1 MSDLKRYSTL
11 RRTPFKSKGRP
22 APVPREERVRAPLTR
37 PAGWRVAQPVQAR
50 AVPVE
55 KRTYVRDEALRR
67 AYRLIP
73 CQNCMRNDGTVCC
86 AHANWAQHG
95 KGKSIKACDA
105 RGASLCHE
113 CHTGLDQGRELSR
126 DERRQV
132 WEGAHRRSVE
142 LLVSE
147 GLWPAH
153 IPAPTFDAQHRKDYP

>member
-1 MSDLKRYSTL
+1 MLSRRTPMK
-11 RRTPFKSKGRP
+11 RTPFKSKGRP
-22 APVPREERVRAPLTR
+22 GPVPREERARPALTP
-37 PAGWRVAQPVQAR
+37 PAGWRVPQRVQAR
-50 AVPVE
+50 PVSVE
-55 KRTYVRDEALRR
+55 KRAYVRDEALRQ
-67 AYRLIP
+67 AYRAIP

-86 AHANWAQHG
+86 AHANWAAHG
-95 KGKSIKACDA
+95 KGKSIKASDD
-105 RGASLCHE
+105 RGASLCFS
-113 CHTGLDQGRELSR
+113 CHSGLDQGRELSR

>member
-1 MSDLKRYSTL
+1 MLNRSQPM
-11 RRTPFKSKGRP
+11 RRTPFRAQGVKP
-22 APVPREERVRAPLTR
+22 AVPREERVRAPLTP
-37 PAGWRVAQPVQAR
+37 PAAWRVAQRVQAQ
-50 AVPVE
+50 PVVIE
-55 KRTYVRDEALRR
+55 KRAYVRDDALRA
-67 AYRLIP
+67 AYRAIP

-86 AHANWAQHG
+86 AHANWAAHG

-105 RGASLCHE
+105 RGAALCFE
-113 CHTGLDQGRELSR
+113 CHSGLDQGRELSR

-153 IPAPTFDAQHRKDYP
+153 IPAPTFDAQHRKNYP